1 MADGG
6 EKDNGWQILE
16 KQRWADSKEKD
27 KGGQTLERW
36 TKVGRRWRDGQ
47 RWADRGENKNRWG
60 DRGRTVGSRPRV
72 PVMISRGAKY
82 RCLLYIRCKRGVE
95 IYL

>member
-27 KGGQTLERW
+27 KGGQTVERW
-36 TKVGRRWRDGQ
+36 TKVGRQ
-47 RWADRGENKNRWG
+47 RRKQKQVGRPWKDSGEQ
-60 DRGRTVGSRPRV
+60 
-72 PVMISRGAKY
+72 A
-82 RCLLYIRCKRGVE
+82 
-95 IYL
+95 

>member
-1 MADGG
+1 M
-6 EKDNGWQILE
+6 
-16 KQRWADSKEKD
+16 D
-27 KGGQTLERW
+27 KGGQTVERR

-82 RCLLYIRCKRGVE
+82 RCLLYIRWFKEGWKYICRFVNKLEFLFLFG
-95 IYL
+95 YFKN